1 MAIATSGRPRGLPAA
16 AARVAAY
23 ALSAAWQ
30 NSANLVTLARLGCIP
45 VLLLLLADGEHAAA
59 FYVFAAAALSD
70 ALDGF
75 MAKRF
80 TGVTAVGAILDPIA
94 DKLLVT
100 GLLAALAVGGTL
112 PAWLFQL
119 TLLRDLLIVAGATY
133 LRLTVPGFR
142 VSPHPLGK
150 ACTFLQLVLA
160 GTALASLALLPGV
173 AAFVP
178 GLVYATAA
186 LTVASGA
193 VYLLGGLRALAAPSG
208 RAAG

>member
-1 MAIATSGRPRGLPAA
+1 M
-16 AARVAAY
+16 
-23 ALSAAWQ
+23 
-30 NSANLVTLARLGCIP
+30 VTLARLGCIP

-100 GLLAALAVGGTL
+100 GLLAALAAGGTL

-142 VSPHPLGK
+142 VAPHPLGK

-160 GTALASLALLPGV
+160 GAALASLALLPGV

-193 VYLLGGLRALAAPSG
+193 AYVLGGLRSLATPSG